1 MRREPH
7 APPPEECRA
16 VSEQRTSTPRTDL
29 ERVAWPE
36 VDDVFLDAL
45 EANGSCRKTEAGDVL
60 FEVGQPG
67 YDLIY
72 IQSGS
77 IDILDRS
84 KDEIVVTIGEGNFVG
99 ELGMLMEQETFF
111 AGVVRDPGSIILV
124 EQDRL
129 RSLVATV
136 PEVSDVIVTAFAA
149 RRRLLLDWEE
159 GGLVLIGDPSD
170 ASTLR
175 LREFATRNS
184 LPHQFVDR
192 SDAEAM
198 AERADVDLGDAECV
212 AIDRHGRVLADPS
225 TLELAK
231 ALGLEISPGLDG
243 VYDMVVVGAGP
254 AGLAAAVYGAS
265 EGLRTLVIEDTAVGG
280 QAGTSSRIENY
291 LGFPTGISGGELAFR
306 GEVQAVKF
314 GARISVPH
322 RAVGLEQVEGGYEV
336 LLDKGPC
343 IEARSVVIATGARYR
358 RLPVRRLR
366 QFEGAGVFYA
376 ATDLEARFCGE
387 TNAVVVGGGNSGG
400 QAAMFLSR
408 YATHTYVV
416 VRSDGLEDTM
426 SSYLSSRIADDERI
440 ELLTKT
446 EVTALHGGDTL
457 EAVTLTNSETG
468 EERRVETTA
477 LFVMIGATP
486 NTEWL
491 GPTAECDDEGFLC
504 TGRNA
509 GPDATAYETSCPG
522 VFAVGDVR
530 AGSVKRVASAVG
542 EGSVV
547 VAAVHRYLA
556 RLDESESDRT

>member
-1 MRREPH
+1 M
-7 APPPEECRA
+7 
-16 VSEQRTSTPRTDL
+16 SEARTSTPRSDL

-36 VDDVFLDAL
+36 VDDVFLAAL
-45 EANGSCRKTEAGDVL
+45 EENGSCRKTATGDVL
-60 FEVGQPG
+60 FEVGQAG
-67 YDLIY
+67 YDLIF
-72 IQSGS
+72 IESGS
-77 IDILDRS
+77 VDIVDRS
-84 KDEIVVTIGEGNFVG
+84 TGEVVVTIGEGNFAG

-111 AGVVRDPGSIILV
+111 ACVVRDPGQIIVV

-129 RSLVATV
+129 RTLVATV
-136 PEVSDVIVTAFAA
+136 PEVSDVVINAFAA

-159 GGLVLIGDPSD
+159 GGLVLIGDPNH
-170 ASTLR
+170 AGTLR

-184 LPHQFVDR
+184 LPHRFVDR

-198 AERADVDLGDAECV
+198 AECGDIDTGEAECI
-212 AIDRHGRVLADPS
+212 AIDRQGRVLRDPS
-225 TLELAK
+225 PLELAK

-291 LGFPTGISGGELAFR
+291 LGFPAGISGGELAFR

-322 RAVGLEQVEGGYEV
+322 RAVGLEPVEGGYEI
-336 LLDKGPC
+336 LLDQGPC
-343 IEARSVVIATGARYR
+343 IEARCVVIATGARYR
-358 RLPVRRLR
+358 RLPVPRLR
-366 QFEGAGVFYA
+366 QFEGSGVFYA
-376 ATDLEARFCGE
+376 ATDLEARFCGD

-416 VRSDGLEDTM
+416 VRTDDLEQTM
-426 SSYLSSRIADDERI
+426 SSYLSSRIRDDERV
-440 ELLTKT
+440 ELLTRT
-446 EVTALHGGDTL
+446 EVTRLHGGDSL
-457 EAVTLTNSETG
+457 EAVTLTNTETG
-468 EERRVETTA
+468 EEQRVETRA

-491 GPTAECDDEGFLC
+491 GDHAACDEEGFLL
-504 TGRNA
+504 TGRRA
-509 GPDATAYETSCPG
+509 GTDATTYETSCPG

-530 AGSVKRVASAVG
+530 SGSVKRVASAVG

-547 VAAVHRYLA
+547 VAAVHTYLSA
-556 RLDESESDRT
+556 LAEREESRVE